1 MPLPLKQKLGRI
13 LGLLLTLPVG
23 LALAAAFFVV
33 NYTAWKASQ
42 GPSVTA
48 IILSKSDEIPRKSM
62 SRIYHL
68 RLAFALPD
76 DDSVTATT
84 EVAQEDFLASK
95 LRDRVA
101 VTYDRHNPQ
110 NVLLASANWFSW
122 RSLPSLLLGLSLLW
136 AATQIARPR
145 QVLPV

>member
-13 LGLLLTLPVG
+13 LGLMLTVPGSLLLV
-23 LALAAAFFVV
+23 AAFFVA

-42 GPSVTA
+42 GPTA
-48 IILSKSDEIPRKSM
+48 TAVVLSKSDEIPRKGM
-62 SRIYHL
+62 IHIYQL
-68 RLAFALPD
+68 QLAFALPAA
-76 DDSVTATT
+76 DSVTATA
-84 EVAQEDFLASK
+84 EVAHEDFLTLK
-95 LRDRVA
+95 PCDRVA

-110 NVLLASANWFSW
+110 NVLLASAHWFSW